1 MTLSYADRIWTVAV
15 EGEVIGVIQDN
26 TTPNEPPL
34 IASIEY
40 GNSRMFVGVF
50 NSVKE
55 AAECLEWMTGKLA

>member
-1 MTLSYADRIWTVAV
+1 MTLSYADGIWAVAV
-15 EGEVIGVIQDN
+15 EGEVIGIVQHN

-40 GNSRMFVGVF
+40 GNQRTFVGVF

-55 AAECLEWMTGKLA
+55 AAECLEWMAGKLA